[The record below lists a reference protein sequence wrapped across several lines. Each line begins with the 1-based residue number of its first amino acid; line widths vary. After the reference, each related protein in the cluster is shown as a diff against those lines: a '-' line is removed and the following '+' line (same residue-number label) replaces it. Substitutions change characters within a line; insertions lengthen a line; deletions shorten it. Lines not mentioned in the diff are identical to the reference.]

1 MDNNEPYSTRL
12 GGEGRGGRKAIHSMI
27 CMKKVSL
34 VFNSD
39 VPPAP
44 RAPRKEKKGT
54 KRTGEFLQDIY
65 LHTKGHNSYLQKSN
79 RVLKIPIELK
89 FLSGRRHLR
98 NLNIKD

>member
-1 MDNNEPYSTRL
+1 MNPIQQEL
-12 GGEGRGGRKAIHSMI
+12 VGKEAEGEKQSIPWSAW
-27 CMKKVSL
+27 KKVSL

-44 RAPRKEKKGT
+44 CAPKKEKKGT

-65 LHTKGHNSYLQKSN
+65 LHMKGHNSYLQKSN